1 MLSHDICSSLQL
13 LRDREQFARIKDR
26 LCVVLVV
33 SVQATA
39 QHHEEACLTP
49 DTTTLLYYQ
58 HPSVPLLYPPVSCI

>member
-26 LCVVLVV
+26 LCVVRVV

-39 QHHEEACLTP
+39 RHHEEACLTP
-49 DTTTLLYYQ
+49 DTTLLYYQ